1 MSAAPIPPSFPTLP
15 GQAWSV
21 HKRPTFATRV
31 APHVSGRE
39 VRRANYASAL
49 YEFEVS
55 FDGLASS
62 GSPGS
67 LSGLGAS
74 SLQTLMGFYLACQG
88 QLGTFLYV
96 DPSDG
101 AVTGQPI
108 GVGDGATTS
117 FTFVRSLG
125 AATEPVGWVTGVGAV
140 TLGGVAQPSSTYAL
154 AQPNTL
160 VFAAAPAAGAAITA
174 DFTYA
179 FVCRFLDDQEDFE
192 MVASGLWQLGGLKFR
207 SVRTS

>member
-1 MSAAPIPPSFPTLP
+1 MSASPTPPAFPVLP

-39 VRRANYASAL
+39 VRRANYAAAL

-55 FDGLASS
+55 FVGLASS
-62 GSPGS
+62 GFT
-67 LSGLGAS
+67 GLGAS
-74 SLQTLMGFYLACQG
+74 SLQTLMGFYLQCQG
-88 QLGTFLYV
+88 QLGTFLYA

-117 FTFVRSLG
+117 FTMARSLG
-125 AATEPVGWVTGVGAV
+125 GATEPVGWVTGIGTVY
-140 TLGGVAQPSSTYAL
+140 LGGAAQPPSATAL
-154 AQPNTL
+154 APPNTL
-160 VFAAAPAAGAAITA
+160 VFAKAPAAETAITA

-179 FVCRFLDDQEDFE
+179 FVCRFLDDSQDFE
-192 MVASGLWQLGGLKFR
+192 SVMSGLWQLGSLKFR